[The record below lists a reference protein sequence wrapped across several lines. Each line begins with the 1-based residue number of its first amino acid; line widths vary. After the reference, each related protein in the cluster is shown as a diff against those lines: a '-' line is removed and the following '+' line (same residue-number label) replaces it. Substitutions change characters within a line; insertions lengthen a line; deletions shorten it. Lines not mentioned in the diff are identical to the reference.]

1 MGEKPLRE
9 NHTVLGW
16 LKKINERAGVLK
28 IVFDILTLY
37 SQCYY
42 ETLFNKDRVLYA
54 NVNDYG
60 NYLYIIVRK
69 VVRSRLQFLWNINK

>member
-1 MGEKPLRE
+1 MGEKTFTRE
-9 NHTVLGW
+9 PYRFRLI
-16 LKKINERAGVLK
+16 KKINERAGVLK

-54 NVNDYG
+54 NVNDYV

-69 VVRSRLQFLWNINK
+69 VVRS